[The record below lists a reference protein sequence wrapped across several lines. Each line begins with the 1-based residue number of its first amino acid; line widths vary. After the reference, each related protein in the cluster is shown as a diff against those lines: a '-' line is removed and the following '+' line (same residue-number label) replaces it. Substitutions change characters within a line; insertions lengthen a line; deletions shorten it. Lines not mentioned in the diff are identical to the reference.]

1 MKKQTRSHAMKR
13 ILLATTIAAA
23 TLAGAA
29 SAEQYVCQM
38 EQAVG
43 FAYSTIIRDQWTPT
57 RFNDS
62 PRFLIS

>member
-1 MKKQTRSHAMKR
+1 MKR
-13 ILLATTIAAA
+13 IILAVTVAVS
-23 TLAGAA
+23 TLAGPVL
-29 SAEQYVCQM
+29 AEQYVCQM

>member
-1 MKKQTRSHAMKR
+1 MKR
-13 ILLATTIAAA
+13 IILATTIAAA
-23 TLAGAA
+23 TLAGPAL
-29 SAEQYVCQM
+29 AEQYVCEM
-38 EQAVG
+38 EQATG

>member
-1 MKKQTRSHAMKR
+1 MKR

-23 TLAGAA
+23 TLAGPA
-29 SAEQYVCQM
+29 SAEQYVCEM
-38 EQAVG
+38 EQATG
-43 FAYSTIIRDQWTPT
+43 FVYSTIIRDQWTST

>member
-1 MKKQTRSHAMKR
+1 MRQPVLAM
-13 ILLATTIAAA
+13 LLAA

-43 FAYSTIIRDQWTPT
+43 FAYSMIIRDQWTPT